1 MRYSFLCFLCFF
13 SCRTLNVNEVFDEKF
28 DKIERANYFLY
39 FYPDSQIYIR
49 KDKVSNNFSV
59 FLNVVLDS
67 SSNLSNSYLKL
78 VQDDNYI
85 GDVCISKV
93 VSIRNFKFLYINV
106 DRKNADL
113 ILRALNP
120 HKKLSFVL
128 NSNSYQVWTRETL
141 EYDSRFIDVDFKSTR
156 DTLLYALKSNL
167 L

>member
-1 MRYSFLCFLCFF
+1 M
-13 SCRTLNVNEVFDEKF
+13 NVNEVFDKKF

-113 ILRALNP
+113 ILRALKP

-128 NSNSYQVWTRETL
+128 NSNSYQVWTRETF

-156 DTLLYALKSNL
+156 DTLLYALKSGL

>member
-1 MRYSFLCFLCFF
+1 M
-13 SCRTLNVNEVFDEKF
+13 NVNEVFDKEF

-49 KDKVSNNFSV
+49 KDKSSNNFSV

-106 DRKNADL
+106 DRNNVEL

-128 NSNSYQVWTRETL
+128 NSNSYQVWTREAL
-141 EYDSRFIDVDFKSTR
+141 EYDSRFIDVDFKSTK